1 MLITAFFQDA
11 DNNDVNLEDIAIID
25 VPEDIVNNIEVIQ
38 RQFFSWLFDE
48 TNNHE
53 YWVTINGI
61 NLCSYDVDA
70 FIKWLNIYVLK
81 EKKAILVQRY
91 VDKIDKRLPIIYF

>member
-1 MLITAFFQDA
+1 MLINAFFQDA
-11 DNNDVNLEDIAIID
+11 DDSDTNLENIAIID
-25 VPEDIVNNIEVIQ
+25 VPEEVADNIEVIQ

-53 YWVTINGI
+53 YWVTMNGI
-61 NLCSYDVDA
+61 RLCSYDVDA
-70 FIKWLNIYVLK
+70 FIKWLNIYILK
-81 EKKAILVQRY
+81 EKKAILVRRH

>member
-1 MLITAFFQDA
+1 M
-11 DNNDVNLEDIAIID
+11 
-25 VPEDIVNNIEVIQ
+25 
-38 RQFFSWLFDE
+38 
-48 TNNHE
+48 
-53 YWVTINGI
+53 TINGI
-61 NLCSYDVDA
+61 KLCSYDVDA

>member
-48 TNNHE
+48 TNNH
-53 YWVTINGI
+53 
-61 NLCSYDVDA
+61 
-70 FIKWLNIYVLK
+70 
-81 EKKAILVQRY
+81 
-91 VDKIDKRLPIIYF
+91 